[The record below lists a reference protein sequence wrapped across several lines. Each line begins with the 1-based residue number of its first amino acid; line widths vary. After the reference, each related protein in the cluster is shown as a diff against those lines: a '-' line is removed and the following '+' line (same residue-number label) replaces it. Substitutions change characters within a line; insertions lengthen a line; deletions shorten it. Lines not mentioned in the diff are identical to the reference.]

1 MYNGYNYYPPSN
13 GSNATS
19 PVYLMP
25 YPYQY
30 DPFFMTP
37 GGIHPTEGDE
47 TDEKTETDG
56 AKENNQN
63 AENQNV
69 SWSTFIVRRCKFE
82 SLEVNV
88 AIIVCRLVCLQY
100 RGFP

>member
-1 MYNGYNYYPPSN
+1 MYNGYNYYPPPSN
-13 GSNATS
+13 GSTS

-37 GGIHPTEGDE
+37 GGIHPTDGDE
-47 TDEKTETDG
+47 NTDEKTETDG

-69 SWSTFIVRRCKFE
+69 SWRDFLLFISASFT
-82 SLEVNV
+82 SLRVIET
-88 AIIVCRLVCLQY
+88 
-100 RGFP
+100 

>member
-1 MYNGYNYYPPSN
+1 MYNGYNYYPPN
-13 GSNATS
+13 GSAATS

-37 GGIHPTEGDE
+37 GGLEPVDGDE
-47 TDEKTETDG
+47 IAEDKTELEEG
-56 AKENNQN
+56 AKENNQH

-69 SWSTFIVRRCKFE
+69 SSNSFFIFALCCEAFVHCKRD
-82 SLEVNV
+82 S
-88 AIIVCRLVCLQY
+88 
-100 RGFP
+100 

>member
-1 MYNGYNYYPPSN
+1 MYNGYNYYPPN
-13 GSNATS
+13 GSSATS

-37 GGIHPTEGDE
+37 SGVQPVDGEENTED
-47 TDEKTETDG
+47 KTETDG

-69 SWSTFIVRRCKFE
+69 RLNNFFI
-82 SLEVNV
+82 LLLLL
-88 AIIVCRLVCLQY
+88 IVQTKT
-100 RGFP
+100 